1 MISYTYFKKNYFFF
15 NYFKKLLFIV
25 SKKITNIFSIVVI
38 SIISG
43 AIDLIGF
50 SIILP
55 FITIIINPEN
65 SEILKDNYL
74 FDFLNF
80 SSKTDN
86 FFFILA
92 ISLILV
98 FFFKAVIAIISRVV
112 IVSFAYKQLAQL
124 QAKLMSKYH
133 QMNYLDYLE
142 NSNSYYV
149 RNIRDL
155 SKNCIDALESS
166 LRIIAETLVTIIIL
180 IYLANLNFIA
190 LFLLSLIIFSL
201 AIFYN
206 HIFKP
211 MSVNFGKKIAESYKK
226 IFQLINESIYGF
238 KEIKTNNKKDFF
250 IKQVKEEADDIYTNT
265 IKNYLIVVSPRYIFE
280 LSIVIFVVFFIYISL
295 NYLMIGNSII
305 PIIGVFAMACVR
317 LMPSM
322 TSILND
328 FTQLN
333 FSKFAIDTCYND
345 IKKIDKAQLDQ
356 KTLYSS
362 LPFKKIIFKNVSFK
376 YPNSKSEILHK
387 LNFEINKN
395 DHIAIIG
402 PSGSGKTT
410 LIDLFLGLLNPTDGE
425 IFINDET
432 SKNKSILS
440 NLSAYLPQESLVLE
454 DTIKRN
460 ISLETNENETDLDL
474 INSSLEKANLKT
486 YIESLPEGIETK
498 IGENSL
504 RLSGGQK
511 QRLAIARNFYLKKE
525 IIVMDEATSS
535 LDEENEIHIIDS
547 LKNLKGKKTVIL
559 ITHKL
564 KLLKSFEKVYSL
576 KNGNLHKIED
586 ENY

>member
-1 MISYTYFKKNYFFF
+1 MKMIFFF
-15 NYFKKLLFIV
+15 NYLEKLLFIV
-25 SKKITNIFSIVVI
+25 SKKITNIFSIIVI

-98 FFFKAVIAIISRVV
+98 FFFKAVISIISRIV
-112 IVSFAYKQLAQL
+112 IVSFAYKQLAKL
-124 QAKLMSKYH
+124 QAKLISKYH

-226 IFQLINESIYGF
+226 IFQ
-238 KEIKTNNKKDFF
+238 
-250 IKQVKEEADDIYTNT
+250 
-265 IKNYLIVVSPRYIFE
+265 
-280 LSIVIFVVFFIYISL
+280 
-295 NYLMIGNSII
+295 
-305 PIIGVFAMACVR
+305 
-317 LMPSM
+317 
-322 TSILND
+322 
-328 FTQLN
+328 FTG
-333 FSKFAIDTCYND
+333 
-345 IKKIDKAQLDQ
+345 
-356 KTLYSS
+356 
-362 LPFKKIIFKNVSFK
+362 
-376 YPNSKSEILHK
+376 K
-387 LNFEINKN
+387 L
-395 DHIAIIG
+395 
-402 PSGSGKTT
+402 
-410 LIDLFLGLLNPTDGE
+410 
-425 IFINDET
+425 
-432 SKNKSILS
+432 
-440 NLSAYLPQESLVLE
+440 
-454 DTIKRN
+454 
-460 ISLETNENETDLDL
+460 
-474 INSSLEKANLKT
+474 
-486 YIESLPEGIETK
+486 
-498 IGENSL
+498 
-504 RLSGGQK
+504 
-511 QRLAIARNFYLKKE
+511 
-525 IIVMDEATSS
+525 
-535 LDEENEIHIIDS
+535 
-547 LKNLKGKKTVIL
+547 
-559 ITHKL
+559 
-564 KLLKSFEKVYSL
+564 
-576 KNGNLHKIED
+576 
-586 ENY
+586 

>member
-1 MISYTYFKKNYFFF
+1 MLFFF

-25 SKKITNIFSIVVI
+25 NKKITNIFSIVVI

-55 FITIIINPEN
+55 FVTIIIDPKN

-74 FDFLNF
+74 FNYLNF
-80 SSKTDN
+80 STETDN

-92 ISLILV
+92 ILLISV
-98 FFFKAVIAIISRVV
+98 FFFKAVIAIISRIV
-112 IVSFAYKQLAQL
+112 IVSFAYKQLAKL
-124 QAKLMSKYH
+124 QTKLMSKYH
-133 QMNYLDYLE
+133 EMNYLDYLK

-190 LFLLSLIIFSL
+190 LFLLSLTIFSL

-206 HIFKP
+206 LIFRP
-211 MSVNFGKKIAESYKK
+211 MSINFGKKIAESYKK

-238 KEIKTNNKKDFF
+238 KEIKINNKKNFF
-250 IKQVKEEADDIYTNT
+250 IKQVKKDADNIYINT
-265 IKNYLIVVSPRYIFE
+265 IKNYLIIVSPRYIFE

-295 NYLMIGNSII
+295 SYLNIGNNII

-345 IKKIDKAQLDQ
+345 IKNINKVQIDQ
-356 KTLYSS
+356 KKSYTSS
-362 LPFKKIIFKNVSFK
+362 VFKKIIFKNVSFE
-376 YPNSKSEILHK
+376 YPSSKSKILNK

-395 DHIAIIG
+395 DCIAIIG

-410 LIDLFLGLLNPTDGE
+410 LIDLLIGLLYPTDGE
-425 IFINDET
+425 ILIDDKN
-432 SKNKSILS
+432 SKNKSTLS
-440 NLSAYLPQESLVLE
+440 NLSAYLPQESLILE

-460 ISLETNENETDLDL
+460 VSLETDENETDLNL

-486 YIESLPEGIETK
+486 FIDSLPHGIETK
-498 IGENSL
+498 IGEDSL

-511 QRLAIARNFYLKKE
+511 QRLSIARNFYLKKE

-535 LDEENEIHIIDS
+535 LDEENEDRIMDS
-547 LKNLKGKKTVIL
+547 LKNLKGKKTIIL

-564 KLLKSFEKVYSL
+564 KLLKNFNKVYFL
-576 KNGNLHKIED
+576 KNGDLKKVED
-586 ENY
+586 ENYL

>member
-1 MISYTYFKKNYFFF
+1 
-15 NYFKKLLFIV
+15 
-25 SKKITNIFSIVVI
+25 
-38 SIISG
+38 
-43 AIDLIGF
+43 
-50 SIILP
+50 
-55 FITIIINPEN
+55 
-65 SEILKDNYL
+65 
-74 FDFLNF
+74 
-80 SSKTDN
+80 
-86 FFFILA
+86 
-92 ISLILV
+92 
-98 FFFKAVIAIISRVV
+98 
-112 IVSFAYKQLAQL
+112 
-124 QAKLMSKYH
+124 
-133 QMNYLDYLE
+133 MNYLDYLK

-190 LFLLSLIIFSL
+190 LFLLSLTIFSL

-206 HIFKP
+206 LIFRP
-211 MSVNFGKKIAESYKK
+211 MSINFGKKIAESYKK

-238 KEIKTNNKKDFF
+238 KEIKINNKKDFF
-250 IKQVKEEADDIYTNT
+250 IKQVKKDADNIYINT
-265 IKNYLIVVSPRYIFE
+265 IKNYLIIVSPRYIFE

-295 NYLMIGNSII
+295 SYLNIGNNII

-328 FTQLN
+328 FTQIN

-345 IKKIDKAQLDQ
+345 IKNINKVQIDQ
-356 KTLYSS
+356 KKSYTS
-362 LPFKKIIFKNVSFK
+362 LAFKKIVFKNVSFE
-376 YPNSKSEILHK
+376 YPRSKSKILNK

-395 DHIAIIG
+395 DCIAIVG

-410 LIDLFLGLLNPTDGE
+410 LIDLLIGLLYPTDGE
-425 IFINDET
+425 ILIDDKS
-432 SKNKSILS
+432 SKNKSALS
-440 NLSAYLPQESLVLE
+440 NLSAYLPQDSLVLE

-460 ISLETNENETDLDL
+460 VSLETDENETDLNL

-486 YIESLPEGIETK
+486 FIDSLPHGIETK

-511 QRLAIARNFYLKKE
+511 QRLSIARNFYLKKE

-535 LDEENEIHIIDS
+535 LDEENEDRIMDS
-547 LKNLKGKKTVIL
+547 LKNLKGKKTIIL

-564 KLLKSFEKVYSL
+564 KLLKNFEKVYFL
-576 KNGNLHKIED
+576 KNGNLKKIED
-586 ENY
+586 ENYL

>member
-1 MISYTYFKKNYFFF
+1 MLFFL

-55 FITIIINPEN
+55 FVTIIIDPKN

-74 FDFLNF
+74 FNYLNF
-80 SSKTDN
+80 STETDN

-92 ISLILV
+92 ILLISV
-98 FFFKAVIAIISRVV
+98 FFFKAVIAIISRIV
-112 IVSFAYKQLAQL
+112 IVSFAYKQLAKL
-124 QAKLMSKYH
+124 QTKLMSKYH
-133 QMNYLDYLE
+133 QMNYLDYLK

-190 LFLLSLIIFSL
+190 LFLLSLTIFSL

-206 HIFKP
+206 LIFRP
-211 MSVNFGKKIAESYKK
+211 MSINFGKKIAESYKK

-238 KEIKTNNKKDFF
+238 KEIKINNKKNFF
-250 IKQVKEEADDIYTNT
+250 IKQVKKDADNIYINT
-265 IKNYLIVVSPRYIFE
+265 IKNYLIIVSPRYIFE

-295 NYLMIGNSII
+295 NYLNIGNNII

-328 FTQLN
+328 FTQIN

-345 IKKIDKAQLDQ
+345 IKNINKVQIDQ
-356 KTLYSS
+356 KKSYTS
-362 LPFKKIIFKNVSFK
+362 LAFKKIVFKNVSFE
-376 YPNSKSEILHK
+376 YPRSKSKILNK

-395 DHIAIIG
+395 DCIAIVG

-410 LIDLFLGLLNPTDGE
+410 LIDLLIGLLYPTDGE
-425 IFINDET
+425 ILIDDKN
-432 SKNKSILS
+432 SKNKSTLS

-460 ISLETNENETDLDL
+460 VSLETDENETDLNL

-486 YIESLPEGIETK
+486 FIDSLPHGIETK

-511 QRLAIARNFYLKKE
+511 QRLSIARNFYLKKE

-535 LDEENEIHIIDS
+535 LDEENEDRIMDS
-547 LKNLKGKKTVIL
+547 LKNLKGKKTIIL

-564 KLLKSFEKVYSL
+564 KLLKNFEKVYFL
-576 KNGNLHKIED
+576 KNGNLKKIED
-586 ENY
+586 ENYL